1 MPEAA
6 PSFTVPVSES
16 LVSPTISFI
25 LVLFSV
31 SEVGAYITFTRQT
44 ALTLLWETAYTSA
57 LPTAFVVI
65 APVSSFTVRIS
76 SFEDR

>member
-6 PSFTVPVSES
+6 PSFTVPVSVS
-16 LVSPTISFI
+16 LVSPTISFM

-44 ALTLLWETAYTSA
+44 ASLPLWEVTTTST

-65 APVSSFTVRIS
+65 APVFSSTVAMA
-76 SFEDR
+76 SFRDL